1 MVLSARVE
9 MQTDLHIHT
18 QIDQQLSSVKGTGSH
33 GPGLLCGTM
42 KALAKTMRFLLLEKV
57 DNV

>member
-1 MVLSARVE
+1 MVMSARVE

-42 KALAKTMRFLLLEKV
+42 KALAKTMRFFTFGKS
-57 DNV
+57 